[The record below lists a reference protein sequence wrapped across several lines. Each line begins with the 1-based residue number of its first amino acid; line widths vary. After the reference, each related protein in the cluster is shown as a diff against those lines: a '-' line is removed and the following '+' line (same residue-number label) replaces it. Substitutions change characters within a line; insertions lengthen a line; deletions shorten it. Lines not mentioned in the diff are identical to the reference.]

1 MKQLLAGIILLLL
14 IGGITMIAEYEP
26 PFIPKPVELPAHS
39 DPSVYLLPDP
49 DVPVAA
55 EGARFYLCNA
65 TQSDIDAGEPTAF
78 ALYQKIDGLW
88 YSAEHQ
94 VVDSIA
100 LSYCLSPGRRKAL
113 ELQDGWSSY
122 GRLSPGK
129 YCIVVYYYGWDEQGT
144 RHALYTFDIS
154 E

>member
-26 PFIPKPVELPAHS
+26 TLVPKP
-39 DPSVYLLPDP
+39 
-49 DVPVAA
+49 
-55 EGARFYLCNA
+55 
-65 TQSDIDAGEPTAF
+65 
-78 ALYQKIDGLW
+78 
-88 YSAEHQ
+88 AEHQ
-94 VVDSIA
+94 AVDSIA

-113 ELQDGWSSY
+113 ELQDGWAGY
-122 GRLSPGK
+122 GSLSPGH

-144 RHALYTFDIS
+144 HHALYTFGIS